1 MSLLTLLLT
10 ITILNPSFN
19 LNIFISSAFASTPK
33 IRYVQ
38 KYPKYLKTIAAS
50 DIVDSPASLTQAGKN
65 NFQNQQFAEAIL
77 KWEQARKILISKGD
91 SINEA
96 MVLGNLAQAY
106 QKLGKL
112 TEANNAIAKS
122 VELLSSRPQDNLSL
136 LASALNIQGSLL
148 LSEGKTRDALVI
160 WKDVEKK
167 YEKVKDKSGLIQCLL
182 NQTQAYSRLGMHNRA
197 LNTLK
202 EVNQTLVS
210 QPDSALKVVSLLH
223 KGDTLR
229 LTGNL
234 KDSKTT
240 LQQSLAIAKK
250 INSDTNMSEILL
262 ALGNTSRF
270 QGQTEEA
277 LKYYNQAIKKSK
289 LPNIKLQ
296 AQLNKLRLLVNT
308 KKISKAKV
316 LAAQIQPKLQNL
328 TPSRTSV
335 YALVNYVKSIEK
347 LESANNLAKTIAKAV
362 QQAESIGDKRAQSY
376 ALGYLGHIYEE
387 TQQLKSAEKL
397 TEKAL
402 MLAQTS
408 NAPDIAYRWE
418 WQLGRLFKEQKNF
431 VKSIAKYDSAVK
443 TLDSIRNDLVASN
456 LDIQFSFRESV
467 EPIYREFVS
476 LLLTPET
483 GETSQE
489 NIQKAR
495 QVIESLQLAE
505 LDNFFNEPCLKA
517 NPTQVDQIDAQA
529 AVIYPIILDNRLE
542 TIISL
547 PNKPLKHYTTAIS
560 QTELEK
566 KVEKMRHAIRR
577 KFLKKQHFAICQEI
591 YNLLVKPLEVDLA
604 TAEIKTLVFVLDG
617 TLKNV
622 PVAALHDGNQ
632 YLLEKYNLSLAPGMQ
647 LLDPKPLANQ
657 KMQVLLGALSQE
669 RHGFVALP
677 GVKKEVDKINTEI
690 SSQLLFNHKFTSKSL
705 QKQISKTPFPV
716 IHLATH
722 GEFSSKAEDT
732 FVLTWDN
739 RLNVKELGE
748 ILHSREQTSTNPI
761 ELLVLSACKTASG
774 DKRAPLGLAGV
785 AVRSGAR
792 STIASL
798 WAVDDESTSQMMVS
812 FYEQLNQP
820 GVTKAEALRRAQI
833 KILQQSKFQNPYYW
847 AAFILIGN
855 WL

>member
-1 MSLLTLLLT
+1 
-10 ITILNPSFN
+10 
-19 LNIFISSAFASTPK
+19 
-33 IRYVQ
+33 
-38 KYPKYLKTIAAS
+38 
-50 DIVDSPASLTQAGKN
+50 
-65 NFQNQQFAEAIL
+65 
-77 KWEQARKILISKGD
+77 
-91 SINEA
+91 
-96 MVLGNLAQAY
+96 
-106 QKLGKL
+106 
-112 TEANNAIAKS
+112 
-122 VELLSSRPQDNLSL
+122 
-136 LASALNIQGSLL
+136 
-148 LSEGKTRDALVI
+148 
-160 WKDVEKK
+160 
-167 YEKVKDKSGLIQCLL
+167 
-182 NQTQAYSRLGMHNRA
+182 
-197 LNTLK
+197 
-202 EVNQTLVS
+202 
-210 QPDSALKVVSLLH
+210 
-223 KGDTLR
+223 
-229 LTGNL
+229 
-234 KDSKTT
+234 
-240 LQQSLAIAKK
+240 
-250 INSDTNMSEILL
+250 
-262 ALGNTSRF
+262 
-270 QGQTEEA
+270 
-277 LKYYNQAIKKSK
+277 
-289 LPNIKLQ
+289 
-296 AQLNKLRLLVNT
+296 
-308 KKISKAKV
+308 
-316 LAAQIQPKLQNL
+316 
-328 TPSRTSV
+328 
-335 YALVNYVKSIEK
+335 
-347 LESANNLAKTIAKAV
+347 
-362 QQAESIGDKRAQSY
+362 
-376 ALGYLGHIYEE
+376 
-387 TQQLKSAEKL
+387 
-397 TEKAL
+397 
-402 MLAQTS
+402 
-408 NAPDIAYRWE
+408 
-418 WQLGRLFKEQKNF
+418 
-431 VKSIAKYDSAVK
+431 
-443 TLDSIRNDLVASN
+443 
-456 LDIQFSFRESV
+456 
-467 EPIYREFVS
+467 
-476 LLLTPET
+476 
-483 GETSQE
+483 
-489 NIQKAR
+489 
-495 QVIESLQLAE
+495 
-505 LDNFFNEPCLKA
+505 
-517 NPTQVDQIDAQA
+517 
-529 AVIYPIILDNRLE
+529 
-542 TIISL
+542 
-547 PNKPLKHYTTAIS
+547 
-560 QTELEK
+560 
-566 KVEKMRHAIRR
+566 MRHAIRR

-847 AAFILIGN
+847 AAFILNGN